1 MMNETEDISQST
13 VLRMAAIACLSIGEL
28 EVLGSMEDDENI
40 DEEDDGSIVYGS
52 INLLNWMEKMLST
65 CLITRCKSNRDDI
78 LHCFILITLIFL

>member
-1 MMNETEDISQST
+1 MMNETEDIAQST
-13 VLRMAAIACLSIGEL
+13 VLRMTAIACLSIGEL

-40 DEEDDGSIVYGS
+40 DEEDDGSIVYVS

>member
-13 VLRMAAIACLSIGEL
+13 VLRMAAIAFLSIGEL

-40 DEEDDGSIVYGS
+40 DEEDDGSIVYVS